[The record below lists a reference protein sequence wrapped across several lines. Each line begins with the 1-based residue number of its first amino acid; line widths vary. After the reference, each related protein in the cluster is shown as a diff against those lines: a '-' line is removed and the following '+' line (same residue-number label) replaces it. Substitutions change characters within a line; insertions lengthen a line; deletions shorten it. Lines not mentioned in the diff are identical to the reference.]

1 MLESHKLEKYNQSHL
16 TEYEKLMSTNEK
28 ERLND
33 KIAQLD
39 LGEIQS
45 LYQQVYVNRQT
56 IDDVSDVQ
64 EVNYETTAHMT
75 DETIEF
81 YRQLGLQAIQE
92 GQFAVLLM
100 AGGQG
105 TRLGYKGP
113 KGSFEIEGVS
123 LFELQAR
130 QLKALKEKTGHFVD
144 WYIMTSDINDEA
156 TRAFFQEHNHF
167 DYNAEHIYFFKQ
179 DNIVALNEQGQLIL
193 DKNGSIMET
202 PNGNGGIFKSLKKAG
217 YLDQMAERHNE
228 YIFVNNIDNVL
239 VKVLDPLFAGFT
251 VHHHKDVTSKSIAPL
266 VGEKVGRLAVRSG
279 KDTVLEYSELD
290 PEVANQFNNAN
301 IGIHA
306 FRRTFIE
313 NAVYKS
319 LPYHLAIKE
328 LEQLDEDF
336 GVVKKPTLKF
346 ELFYFDIF
354 QYATSFV
361 TLQVARDEEFSPL
374 KNKEGQDSIETAT
387 NDLKRMNMIE

>member
-39 LGEIQS
+39 LAEIQS

-144 WYIMTSDINDEA
+144 WYIMTSEINDEA

-167 DYNAEHIYFFKQ
+167 GYNAEHIYFFKQ

-306 FRRTFIE
+306 FRRTFIK
-313 NAVYKS
+313 NAVDKS

-387 NDLKRMNMIE
+387 NDLKRMNIIE

>member
-313 NAVYKS
+313 NAVDKS

-387 NDLKRMNMIE
+387 NDLKRVNMIE

>member
-81 YRQLGLQAIQE
+81 YRQLGLQAIQ
-92 GQFAVLLM
+92 
-100 AGGQG
+100 
-105 TRLGYKGP
+105 
-113 KGSFEIEGVS
+113 EGVS

-313 NAVYKS
+313 NAVDKS